1 MESQRIGQNTLERLS
16 GLVSSARAEYLAHW
30 VSLIGSPPLTATAA
44 AGLSAGLLATPT
56 AWLWTAIYSI
66 LAVLVPLLYVVWLF
80 HTGQVTDL
88 DLRIREQ
95 RTRPLLV
102 TLAAAITA
110 LVVLYLGAAPRLLV
124 ALAGA
129 NTMQTAIFLGITR
142 RWKISA
148 HSAAAATLA
157 TLGWLLIGNQAQTL
171 ALTIGVPV
179 IAWSRIRLHHHT
191 PAQTIAG
198 AALGSSLVLAALLL
212 YGA

>member
-1 MESQRIGQNTLERLS
+1 MESQRIGQNSLERLP
-16 GLVSSARAEYLAHW
+16 GLVPSARTEHLAHW
-30 VSLIGSPPLTATAA
+30 VSLIGSPPLTTTAA
-44 AGLSAGLLATPT
+44 AGLSASLLATPT
-56 AWLWTAIYSI
+56 AWLWTAVYSV

-88 DLRIREQ
+88 DLRIRAQ

-110 LVVLYLGAAPRLLV
+110 LVVLYLGAAPKLLI

-129 NTMQTAIFLGITR
+129 NTMQTALFLGITR
-142 RWKISA
+142 HWKISA

-157 TLGWLLIGNQAQTL
+157 TLGWLLIGSDAL
-171 ALTIGVPV
+171 ALAIGVPV

-212 YGA
+212 YGV